1 MSQEFAIWVIL
12 SAGAVVEE
20 VRKRR
25 RVFVLI
31 FYLLCARFEVESDA
45 TSHYGYTLEFFGLV
59 GYAHIFAFSGQ
70 GERSRSPACQ
80 HNISEHQPLFL
91 L

>member
-1 MSQEFAIWVIL
+1 MLMSQEFAIWVIL

-31 FYLLCARFEVESDA
+31 FYLLCARFEVESHA
-45 TSHYGYTLEFFGLV
+45 TSHYGYTLEFSGLV
-59 GYAHIFAFSGQ
+59 G
-70 GERSRSPACQ
+70 
-80 HNISEHQPLFL
+80 
-91 L
+91 

>member
-1 MSQEFAIWVIL
+1 MLMSQEFAIWVIL

-45 TSHYGYTLEFFGLV
+45 TSHYGYTLEFSGLV
-59 GYAHIFAFSGQ
+59 
-70 GERSRSPACQ
+70 E
-80 HNISEHQPLFL
+80 
-91 L
+91 

>member
-1 MSQEFAIWVIL
+1 MLMSQEFAIWVIL
-12 SAGAVVEE
+12 SAGAVGAVVEE

-45 TSHYGYTLEFFGLV
+45 TSHYGYTLEFSGFV
-59 GYAHIFAFSGQ
+59 G
-70 GERSRSPACQ
+70 
-80 HNISEHQPLFL
+80 
-91 L
+91 

>member
-1 MSQEFAIWVIL
+1 MLMSQEFAIWVIL

-31 FYLLCARFEVESDA
+31 F
-45 TSHYGYTLEFFGLV
+45 TS
-59 GYAHIFAFSGQ
+59 YAQDS
-70 GERSRSPACQ
+70 ELSPT
-80 HNISEHQPLFL
+80 QPLTMATL
-91 L
+91 SNSLDL